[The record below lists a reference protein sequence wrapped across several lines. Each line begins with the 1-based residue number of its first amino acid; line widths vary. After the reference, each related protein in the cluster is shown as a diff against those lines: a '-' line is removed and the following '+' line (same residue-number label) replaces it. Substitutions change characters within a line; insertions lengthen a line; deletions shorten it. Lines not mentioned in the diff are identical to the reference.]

1 MTMERTTPYA
11 TPVNRAG
18 RMFCLALAAVGLAG
32 AGIGIGAYFTAQSPA
47 DIPNPVVN
55 TVEVAPLPVAPP
67 KPAPPVDVAPPRS
80 PEIDRLLQ
88 AFNESEAQR
97 REDARKATE
106 RLAELERVAAAA
118 RRAEDERR
126 ATDEA
131 QRRQAAEQA
140 RDDAQRTIEDRR
152 RAEEQARQQA
162 AWDALR
168 QMQADQQ
175 AEAQRQAALAL
186 EEERRRIDAARRRLA
201 DRAAAGPQVTGIG
214 LWVDRPTA
222 RGPLPQ
228 ALRFTGWVVADGPA
242 TVRYRFARSD
252 GGLSA
257 VQTLT
262 FARAG
267 RQAVTYDWTLGSRG
281 TGWVALEVLDPNPV
295 MSGRAAFTV
304 TGP

>member
-1 MTMERTTPYA
+1 M
-11 TPVNRAG
+11 
-18 RMFCLALAAVGLAG
+18 
-32 AGIGIGAYFTAQSPA
+32 
-47 DIPNPVVN
+47 
-55 TVEVAPLPVAPP
+55 
-67 KPAPPVDVAPPRS
+67 
-80 PEIDRLLQ
+80 
-88 AFNESEAQR
+88 
-97 REDARKATE
+97 
-106 RLAELERVAAAA
+106 AAAA

-126 ATDEA
+126 TTDEA
-131 QRRQAAEQA
+131 QRRQAAEQQA

-242 TVRYRFARSD
+242 TVHYRFVRSD
-252 GGLSA
+252 GSA
-257 VQTLT
+257 SAPQALT